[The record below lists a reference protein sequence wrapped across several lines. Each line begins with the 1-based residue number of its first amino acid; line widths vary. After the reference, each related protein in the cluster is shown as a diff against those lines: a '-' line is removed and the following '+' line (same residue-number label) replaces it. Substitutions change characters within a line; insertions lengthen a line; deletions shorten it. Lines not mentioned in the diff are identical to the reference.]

1 MNTGTPSMR
10 TYESMAQKMI
20 EGDVSLFGPDDAI
33 FYQVTPVYNDDTST
47 IPVGVT
53 MNANIERADGT
64 TEELFPNVYVTNTP
78 KNTGLYN
85 LGN

>member
-10 TYESMAQKMI
+10 TYEFEAQRTVAL
-20 EGDVSLFGPDDAI
+20 DSFGPNDAI
-33 FYQVTPVYNDDTST
+33 FYQVTPVFRDETST

-53 MNANIERADGT
+53 MSANIQRANGT
-64 TEELFPNVYVTNTP
+64 TEQLFPNVFVPNTQAD
-78 KNTGLYN
+78 TGLLN